1 MSQIAGDAIRAGATL
16 TAAAMQAEAR
26 KAAADRAAEAQERIN
41 QWMIDWA
48 KEQQG
53 EGGAPVFMPRYARE
67 LEQQMFGEAE
77 DIYGS
82 TFRPVRDQRESY
94 ERIKQKYQPMFG
106 DMISD
111 IESGRYG
118 EGRLDDFS
126 PVAEAR
132 SSAARTT
139 TDSFQQALQTR
150 LGQIEAQQRKAGFGG
165 TGAPTQ
171 NLMLGQQFAA
181 QQSGAAAIA
190 NANLQNAIQE
200 QAIRDANAQLQMGTA
215 LQAPQL
221 SLQATQFENMV
232 PTAMANEYMA
242 RMGVFSPYRVQRSP
256 YSPALRAP
264 NYAPDPSMGAAVLG
278 GIGGLA
284 GAWSDQQANQQLA
297 REMQYPSQSAVMGG
311 QPLTIGDYQSG
322 GGASGWDPFTAYDNN
337 NGMGWDPAGE
347 MTAGGG

>member
-1 MSQIAGDAIRAGATL
+1 MDFLAFAGDVTQAGAMMG
-16 TAAAMQAEAR
+16 AAGLQAQAR
-26 KAAADRAAEAQERIN
+26 KEAADRAAESQERIN

-82 TFRPVRDQRESY
+82 TFRPVQDQRESY

-118 EGRLDDFS
+118 EGRLKDFS

-139 TDSFQQALQTR
+139 ADSFQQALQTR
-150 LGQIEAQQRKAGFGG
+150 LGQIQAQQRQAGFGG

-190 NANLQNAIQE
+190 NANIQNALQE

-221 SLQATQFENMV
+221 SLQAAQFENLV

-264 NYAPDPSMGAAVLG
+264 NYAPDPSMGAAILG
-278 GIGGLA
+278 GLGGAA
-284 GAWSDQQANQQLA
+284 GAWGDQYANLQLA
-297 REMQYPSQSAVMGG
+297 KQMQYPSQSAVMGG
-311 QPLTIGDYQSG
+311 QPMTMGSYEKG
-322 GGASGWDPFTAYDNN
+322 GGTSGWDPFTAYEDNY
-337 NGMGWDPAGE
+337 GMGYEEPRL
-347 MTAGGG
+347 TP